1 MNHYERNFIEILRRL
16 GDVESKLTGIGN
28 NKTTVSYG
36 AATSQTSGKDHR
48 LLANLNSEDY
58 MHLTGEEYRSV
69 IIGVGDHGNLSGL
82 LDNDHPQYVRHSIAG
97 YEWDMLAS
105 AHLS

>member
-48 LLANLNSEDY
+48 LLANLNSEDCIE
-58 MHLTGEEYRSV
+58 LITTDANKEFTVASS
-69 IIGVGDHGNLSGL
+69 IGAID
-82 LDNDHPQYVRHSIAG
+82 IF
-97 YEWDMLAS
+97 
-105 AHLS
+105 